1 MKLNMKQK
9 MLLWILFPVLLGLG
23 AISYT
28 DYLGARKAIEAQIE
42 SDIRIIVSSQ
52 ANQLRSVQQTLTGG
66 LRSVPQLT
74 CFQNLVNAAEAGAAP
89 EELTRLGKEASAK
102 AAELVKE
109 FVMIYSMAIVDTKGK
124 VLAHSVAKNIGAY
137 YGDRQ
142 YFKNISCQMMMW
154 QKENCVLYCYIEIS
168 PKIYAHLLLFKTG
181 R

>member
-1 MKLNMKQK
+1 MFKKNYSCQRVDKRRRTGHEAK
-9 MLLWILFPVLLGLG
+9 YEAKNAVVDPFSCIIGLG

-89 EELTRLGKEASAK
+89 EELTLLGKEASAK

-109 FVMIYSMAIVDTKGK
+109 FVMIYSMAIVDTKRK

-142 YFKNISCQMMMW
+142 YFKA
-154 QKENCVLYCYIEIS
+154 LD
-168 PKIYAHLLLFKTG
+168 
-181 R
+181 